1 MGCKKVEV
9 CAPGPEARQRAE
21 DTGAPRKWEVMS
33 TGTLI
38 LVGRTTKGACQP
50 GTQPGD
56 LDKEGLV
63 ISLSRKS
70 TTESPS
76 FI

>member
-1 MGCKKVEV
+1 MGGEKVEV

-21 DTGAPRKWEVMS
+21 DTGAPGKWEVMS

-38 LVGRTTKGACQP
+38 LVGITTKGAFQP
-50 GTQPGD
+50 GIQPGG
-56 LDKEGLV
+56 LDKEGLI
-63 ISLSRKS
+63 ISLSRKP
-70 TTESPS
+70 TREIPS